1 LGHLGQA
8 WWAAPPGAEPE
19 ELVAAATPTAHGRAA
34 DGRRLLPCR
43 LIDIAGL
50 VPGAYLGRGKGNLF
64 LQELCRS
71 DSLVH
76 VVDASCTTDEGG
88 NLQDAPEQLQQHGRG
103 GRAVVAEIGW
113 VRAEIHL
120 WVFTNVCAKRPT
132 WRRRPEKL
140 GGMFTGYG
148 CSPALV
154 AGVLKRARAAIIKA
168 TVGAEESGAP
178 DAEVLA
184 AACGG
189 TAEEDGREPSLRRP
203 HDVALHRLVAHFVA
217 ARWPVAVALNKVD
230 VPGAT
235 RRVKKARARC
245 PSEPSLNPLRTFS

>member
-1 LGHLGQA
+1 MISGHLGQA

-76 VVDASCTTDEGG
+76 VVDASGTTDEGG

-103 GRAVVAEIGW
+103 GRAVKW
-113 VRAEIHL
+113 S
-120 WVFTNVCAKRPT
+120 
-132 WRRRPEKL
+132 
-140 GGMFTGYG
+140 Y
-148 CSPALV
+148 
-154 AGVLKRARAAIIKA
+154 
-168 TVGAEESGAP
+168 
-178 DAEVLA
+178 
-184 AACGG
+184 
-189 TAEEDGREPSLRRP
+189 TA
-203 HDVALHRLVAHFVA
+203 
-217 ARWPVAVALNKVD
+217 
-230 VPGAT
+230 
-235 RRVKKARARC
+235 
-245 PSEPSLNPLRTFS
+245 